1 MAEFVISLTEHDR
14 ATAFEAFEQ
23 AIAVSPSS
31 SFALFFGS
39 NALAY
44 SGEAERAIDWAQ
56 RGLRI
61 SPFDRLNYVA
71 YHGLA
76 MAHFQRGRYDE
87 AEHAARR
94 AVQSIPS
101 FSVSHSLLAAALA
114 KLRRIDEAKAVA
126 QAVLALDPSFTV
138 AKFCSVVGLPS
149 ALAEPLADAWSRT
162 GLPP

>member
-1 MAEFVISLTEHDR
+1 LSRRSH
-14 ATAFEAFEQ
+14 
-23 AIAVSPSS
+23 VSPSS

-44 SGEAERAIDWAQ
+44 SGEAERSIEWAR

-87 AEHAARR
+87 AERAARR

-101 FSVSHSLLAAALA
+101 FSVSRSLLAAARA
-114 KLRRIDEAKAVA
+114 KLGRIDEAKKAMAREVA
-126 QAVLALDPSFTV
+126 ALDPSFSV
-138 AKFCSVVGLPS
+138 AKFN
-149 ALAEPLADAWSRT
+149 AAT
-162 GLPP
+162 GLPTELAESLAAAWSAAGLPP